1 MSNVI
6 LGDLGQRIDVGI
18 SFLVAQV
25 PCSRQSSLI
34 NTLLVLI
41 GSHLPNMAL
50 NLFILWFLYCI
61 SKN

>member
-18 SFLVAQV
+18 SFLVSQV
-25 PCSRQSSLI
+25 PCSGQSALI

-50 NLFILWFLYCI
+50 NLLVFILYL
-61 SKN
+61 